1 MVLFAL
7 LWALR
12 LRIFGGVFASL
23 KMMHLTQKQT
33 LKVLVY
39 IGVFKLPYGPSH
51 RNLNNEII
59 LAEPTTTKK
68 PINLE
73 KRNKHT
79 K

>member
-1 MVLFAL
+1 
-7 LWALR
+7 
-12 LRIFGGVFASL
+12 
-23 KMMHLTQKQT
+23 MHLTQKQT

-39 IGVFKLPYGPSH
+39 IGVFKLPYGPS
-51 RNLNNEII
+51 RQNSNNEII

-73 KRNKHT
+73 KHNKHT